1 MARVS
6 IWREVGRRSRGI
18 LLTWRLVWKN
28 PGKKK
33 KPTLRISKYAN
44 EFHS

>member
-33 KPTLRISKYAN
+33 HFKNKQICK
-44 EFHS
+44 